1 MNDKVDK
8 SSVQTLRARQN
19 DLTEKVKLLSGESR
33 RLREEIKKAEA
44 TKGEVAANNSKINSE
59 MRELERLKKDIQGEL
74 TKLANEASAL
84 NPMDNAASLGGG
96 IPATPLVPPPPPLI
110 FNAAPKKFTVSS
122 QPKPSPKTSVRD
134 ITGDMLG
141 QLSAGVQLKKSSENV
156 KPKTE
161 DERAQEQENELRRF
175 ESSIKTKEAEVGRLL
190 NQVSELAIKLE
201 TEKASQMEY
210 QKALESQVDAITEL
224 SKKKGALEGKLK
236 EVKEKV
242 GTELSKIEE
251 RKAQELAE
259 KERLTKEKS
268 TSILEN
274 PINNIPDVPPP
285 PPPMG
290 IPPPPPMGNL
300 NAKSKA
306 TVTSA
311 VTTKLEVTPPQPAK
325 EKASFSTDEL
335 LIKAAETQKRSEAAV
350 VKNYVVSMLI
360 DMVIDNPGKD
370 EIPGNSDVDDN
381 FSDDNDNDND
391 VENIESPHQQ
401 LFNLIG
407 EEGFSELK
415 KMIQKSM
422 IQSNTGSALGS
433 DFAEAMGVRRQAI
446 DSVSVDAGRLERN
459 RDKAPIKDAV
469 SRFIDV
475 NQESGLLAVGKEMKQ
490 REEAE
495 AQRKAEAQRREY
507 VSQAEE
513 RARKAAAEKQIEE
526 AKKVAEVQKKLSEM
540 GVKEAVINTAGVKQ
554 AESEKDTAITDA
566 NAKKSDAQKL
576 DSFLSSIDDDLA
588 KGISAVQQAEEL
600 RIAALEKAK
609 KEEAQ
614 QIKIKNIQGA
624 EQTQESVVEAHKSVV
639 ESQESVLEAQESV
652 VQAQESVVQ
661 AQESVVQ
668 VHESVVQAHESVVQA
683 HESVVQAHESVVA
696 HEEAIHAHRQ
706 PTANAQAVELLKKS
720 GFDRHLKALLT
731 KAEHL
736 ETSKHPTAAAAAS
749 EALTI
754 HEIMLDNKNKFIEGG
769 KNVQDFVKD
778 CENAINPE
786 KTKNLAEHRGILGS
800 LQKFVRS
807 IQNVFKSSPS
817 TYSINTDSMDKVND
831 MKKSLNK
838 IKEQPTEDN
847 DVERQR
853 RPS

>member
-8 SSVQTLRARQN
+8 SSVKVLRARQN

-84 NPMDNAASLGGG
+84 NPTANASLSVG
-96 IPATPLVPPPPPLI
+96 IPTTPLVPPPPPLI
-110 FNAAPKKFTVSS
+110 FKAATKKFTVSS
-122 QPKPSPKTSVRD
+122 QPKPPPKASVRD
-134 ITGDMLG
+134 VTGDMLS
-141 QLSAGVQLKKSSENV
+141 QLSAGVQLKKSTENA

-161 DERAQEQENELRRF
+161 DELVQERENEFRRF
-175 ESSIKTKEAEVGRLL
+175 ESSIKTKEAEVERLL
-190 NQVSELAIKLE
+190 NQVSELATKLE
-201 TEKASQMEY
+201 TEKASQVEY

-259 KERLTKEKS
+259 KERLTKEQN
-268 TSILEN
+268 TLILDN
-274 PINNIPDVPPP
+274 PVDNIPDVPPP

-290 IPPPPPMGNL
+290 IPTPPSIGIPPPPPMGNF
-300 NAKSKA
+300 NAKAKA
-306 TVTSA
+306 SAPSA
-311 VTTKLEVTPPQPAK
+311 VITKSEATPPSPAK
-325 EKASFSTDEL
+325 EKASFSTDEVL
-335 LIKAAETQKRSEAAV
+335 LKAAEAQKKRDAAV

-370 EIPGNSDVDDN
+370 EVPSSSDVDDE
-381 FSDDNDNDND
+381 FSDDDND
-391 VENIESPHQQ
+391 VETIESPHQQ

-415 KMIQKSM
+415 ETIQKSL
-422 IQSNTGSALGS
+422 IQTNTSSALGGHFS
-433 DFAEAMGVRRQAI
+433 QAMRARREAI
-446 DSVSVDAGRLERN
+446 DSVSVDAGRLEKN

-469 SRFIDV
+469 SRFIDAR
-475 NQESGLLAVGKEMKQ
+475 QDKGLLAAGKEIKQ
-490 REEAE
+490 REDAE
-495 AQRKAEAQRREY
+495 AQRTAEAKRIEEAR
-507 VSQAEE
+507 QAEE
-513 RARKAAAEKQIEE
+513 RVRKAAAAKEVEE
-526 AKKVAEVQKKLSEM
+526 AKKAAEVQKKLSEM
-540 GVKEAVINTAGVKQ
+540 GVKEAVVNTAGVKQ
-554 AESEKDTAITDA
+554 AESQKDIAISEA

-588 KGISAVQQAEEL
+588 KGLSAVQQAEEL
-600 RIAALEKAK
+600 RIAALAKAK

-614 QIKIKNIQGA
+614 QVKTENVQGA
-624 EQTQESVVEAHKSVV
+624 EQTQERVEQAQKHV
-639 ESQESVLEAQESV
+639 EQTQERVEQTQERV
-652 VQAQESVVQ
+652 EQTQERVEQTQKHVEQTQERVEQTIPRPKVQAKMAEP
-661 AQESVVQ
+661 
-668 VHESVVQAHESVVQA
+668 
-683 HESVVQAHESVVA
+683 
-696 HEEAIHAHRQ
+696 RQ
-706 PTANAQAVELLKKS
+706 PEQPIANAQAAELLKNS
-720 GFDRHLKALLT
+720 GFDRHLKAILT

-736 ETSKHPTAAAAAS
+736 EKSKHPTAAAAAS
-749 EALTI
+749 EARTI
-754 HEIMLDNKNKFIEGG
+754 HKILLDNKKEFIAGG
-769 KNVQDFVKD
+769 KEAQDFVKD
-778 CENAINPE
+778 CENAIKPE
-786 KTKNLAEHRGILGS
+786 QTKNLAEHRGILGS
-800 LQKFVRS
+800 LQKFVRG
-807 IQNVFKSSPS
+807 IQNVFKSLTSSSPS

-838 IKEQPTEDN
+838 IKEQSTEDN